1 LVWWTAEQRMGRE
14 HGGLTGM
21 ALDVFTAPGEF
32 PLSLSLL
39 EHVVPFPIRPSD
51 WDWEVTGGIFWYG
64 R

>member
-1 LVWWTAEQRMGRE
+1 MGRE